1 MGRTV
6 AIVAMVVAMVAS
18 ASSADDLQAAQ
29 APLAA
34 PPGDARAGVAQ
45 TGAEPS
51 APDRSFEAL
60 PPKTAEGD
68 RKERFGGKLVLVLL
82 DDKDHPSMRG
92 GRSLWAVER
101 AIAYRAGSSEDLI
114 TVPPGFVTDL
124 ASIPRWAWTLL
135 PPDGPWVK
143 AAVIHDFLY
152 RTHGTGVWK
161 GHPSGIAR
169 PQPYSRAEADGIL
182 REAMADRGVGPVARG
197 IIWAAVRVG
206 GSGGWGS

>member
-6 AIVAMVVAMVAS
+6 VGIAMAVAMGAS
-18 ASSADDLQAAQ
+18 ASSAGDLQAAQ
-29 APLAA
+29 APPAA
-34 PPGDARAGVAQ
+34 ETGAVQ
-45 TGAEPS
+45 TGAEPA

-60 PPKTAEGD
+60 PAKAAENE
-68 RKERFGGKLVLVLL
+68 RRERFGGKLVLVLL
-82 DDKDHPSMRG
+82 DDKDHPSTRG

-206 GSGGWGS
+206 GSAGWGS

>member
-6 AIVAMVVAMVAS
+6 AIIAMAAAMGAS
-18 ASSADDLQAAQ
+18 TSSAGDLQAAQ
-29 APLAA
+29 TPQATE
-34 PPGDARAGVAQ
+34 AGAAQ
-45 TGAEPS
+45 TTVEPQ
-51 APDRSFEAL
+51 APDRSFETL

-82 DDKDHPSMRG
+82 DDKDHPSTRG

-101 AIAYRAGSSEDLI
+101 PIAYRAGSEEDLI

-161 GHPSGIAR
+161 GHPVSITR
-169 PQPYSRAEADGIL
+169 SLPYTRAEADGIL
-182 REAMADRGVGPVARG
+182 REAMADRGVDAFARN

-206 GSGGWGS
+206 GSAGWGS